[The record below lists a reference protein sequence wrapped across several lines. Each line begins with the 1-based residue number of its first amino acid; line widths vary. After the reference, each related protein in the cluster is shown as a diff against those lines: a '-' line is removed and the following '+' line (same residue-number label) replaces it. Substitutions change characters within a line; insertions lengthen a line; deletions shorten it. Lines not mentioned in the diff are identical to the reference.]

1 MIEVTEANVIEED
14 EIFDLKQPFQCVR
27 LEFDIEN
34 PLIVVPTGP
43 ESIDISHFVIDLG
56 QMTVKSSLIN

>member
-1 MIEVTEANVIEED
+1 M
-14 EIFDLKQPFQCVR
+14 R

-56 QMTVKSSLIN
+56 QMTVKSTLINQTGRWLMDKHAPIKVM